1 MLLKSKHVV
10 ISILESKENFS
21 FLNFVYRTVLLIEAK
36 DRFSLPVTL
45 KP

>member
-21 FLNFVYRTVLLIEAK
+21 FLNFVYRTVL
-36 DRFSLPVTL
+36 R
-45 KP
+45 

>member
-21 FLNFVYRTVLLIEAK
+21 FLNFVYRTVL
-36 DRFSLPVTL
+36 P
-45 KP
+45 